1 MQPNLEL
8 VISQFY
14 AAGLE
19 ASVFFYLMR
28 RRSLGLG
35 FRNWREHVCNGWAQV
50 SRLKAGGGQPYISI
64 RMV

>member
-19 ASVFFYLMR
+19 AGPLLCWLDAFSPGRVAAAAETR
-28 RRSLGLG
+28 QSTLGLLCDSSSSSHGVEG
-35 FRNWREHVCNGWAQV
+35 FRGLGV
-50 SRLKAGGGQPYISI
+50 
-64 RMV
+64 

>member
-19 ASVFFYLMR
+19 AAWA
-28 RRSLGLG
+28 LGLEAFSPG
-35 FRNWREHVCNGWAQV
+35 RVAAAAETRQTRQSTLGVDSW
-50 SRLKAGGGQPYISI
+50 SSL
-64 RMV
+64 

>member
-19 ASVFFYLMR
+19 AVEGNLALPLALLPVKGFFGLVI
-28 RRSLGLG
+28 LGG
-35 FRNWREHVCNGWAQV
+35 
-50 SRLKAGGGQPYISI
+50 S
-64 RMV
+64 